1 MRRPIITVFVC
12 AIATWFVWTHV
23 VPASAAV
30 YPHRPFLTGDG
41 FLGLSQSERRDYAIG
56 VVEGMLASPYL
67 GASIERASR
76 LNECL
81 SGKDG
86 AEIVAILSGYLGE
99 HAEERRYDMPTV
111 TLRALAA
118 LCGTEPYIQP

>member
-1 MRRPIITVFVC
+1 MRRLMITVVLC
-12 AIATWFVWTHV
+12 AISACFVWV
-23 VPASAAV
+23 SFAPARAAV

-41 FLGLSQSERRDYAIG
+41 FLALSNSERSDYAIG
-56 VVEGMLASPYL
+56 VVEGMLAAPYL
-67 GASIERASR
+67 GASVERASR
-76 LNECL
+76 LNGCL

-86 AEIVAILSGYLGE
+86 AEIAAILDRYLTE

-118 LCGTEPYIQP
+118 LCGTESYIQP